1 MIPIRTRADT
11 HVLNVNG
18 ICVLNRTF
26 TESIAAI
33 GIKNTNAAIIK
44 TAKNEF
50 IILPPYLAEDGHN
63 SE

>member
-11 HVLNVNG
+11 QVLNVNG
-18 ICVLNRTF
+18 ICVLNSTF

-33 GIKNTNAAIIK
+33 GTKNTNAATIK
-44 TAKNEF
+44 TAKKIF
-50 IILPPYLAEDGHN
+50 ILPPYLAEDGHY